1 MGITPLIQAQ
11 HYSDFSTRFIIAILC
26 EVTKG
31 VTMSEDE
38 TVKEEEAVVEETP
51 ETNAIEEPAQVTEEP
66 KEEEDPYASESLR
79 NRFRLTGDEEILM
92 TRKPS
97 FFAFIELY
105 VIAVLI
111 LGIHL
116 LFGWADSIDTSES
129 NAVVTILVWLLEL
142 SELGNIGVVM
152 ALLLLTWLNRMFNL
166 PGSNGWVTTYLLL
179 VSLTPLIIEFEDII
193 ITTFTDRNTGYIPL
207 SFNYTG
213 FGILWCSL
221 MIGFTLFYQ
230 NSFQYA
236 ITNHRVIYTQHLF
249 IPGDGRRILYD
260 NIREIRTQ
268 RTALGSI
275 LGYVTIITDTGNQLE
290 IVEEGMSVSVG
301 STGSEKGLFKKLFAF
316 LTYTRTSKIER
327 PDAKYCFYQI
337 RNWRATEN
345 LLNEMHQK
353 HSQSGVLSELKEKLE
368 NVAK

>member
-1 MGITPLIQAQ
+1 
-11 HYSDFSTRFIIAILC
+11 
-26 EVTKG
+26 
-31 VTMSEDE
+31 MSEDE
-38 TVKEEEAVVEETP
+38 TVEEEASEVEEIT
-51 ETNAIEEPAQVTEEP
+51 ETNAIEEPAQMKEEP
-66 KEEEDPYASESLR
+66 QEEANPYAAESLR
-79 NRFRLTGDEEILM
+79 KRFRLTGDEEILM

-105 VIAVLI
+105 IIAALI

-116 LFGWADSIDTSES
+116 LFGWADSFDTTDS

-142 SELGNIGVVM
+142 SDLGNIGVVM

-166 PGSNGWVTTYLLL
+166 PGSNGWVTTFLL
-179 VSLTPLIIEFEDII
+179 VVSLAPLIVEFEDII
-193 ITTFTDRNTGYIPL
+193 VVLLTNREEGYIPL
-207 SFNYTG
+207 EFNYTL
-213 FGILWCSL
+213 FGILWSGL
-221 MIGFTLFYQ
+221 MVAFTLFYQ

-301 STGSEKGLFKKLFAF
+301 STGSKGIFKKLFAF
-316 LTYTRTSKIER
+316 MTYTRTSKIER

-337 RNWRATEN
+337 RKWRDTEN

-353 HSQSGVLSELKEKLE
+353 HSQSGVLSELKEKLD
-368 NVAK
+368 NVVK

>member
-11 HYSDFSTRFIIAILC
+11 HYPDFSTRFIITTLC
-26 EVTKG
+26 EATTG
-31 VTMSEDE
+31 ATMSEDE
-38 TVKEEEAVVEETP
+38 TVEEEEAVVEETP

-66 KEEEDPYASESLR
+66 KEEENPYASESLR

-105 VIAVLI
+105 VIAALI

-142 SELGNIGVVM
+142 SDLGNIGVVM

-166 PGSNGWVTTYLLL
+166 PGSNGWVTTFLLL
-179 VSLTPLIIEFEDII
+179 VSLTPLIVEFEDII
-193 ITTFTDRNTGYIPL
+193 VTTFTDRNTGYIPIT
-207 SFNYTG
+207 FNYTG

-221 MIGFTLFYQ
+221 MVAFTLFYQ

-236 ITNHRVIYTQHLF
+236 ITNHRVIYTQHLL

-301 STGSEKGLFKKLFAF
+301 STGSKGIFKKLFAF
-316 LTYTRTSKIER
+316 FTYTRTSKIER

-337 RNWRATEN
+337 RKWRDTEN

-353 HSQSGVLSELKEKLE
+353 HSQSGVLSELKEKLDD
-368 NVAK
+368 VTK

>member
-1 MGITPLIQAQ
+1 
-11 HYSDFSTRFIIAILC
+11 
-26 EVTKG
+26 
-31 VTMSEDE
+31 MSEDE
-38 TVKEEEAVVEETP
+38 TVEEDAPEVEETSVQNAPEETEQKTEVVEE
-51 ETNAIEEPAQVTEEP
+51 
-66 KEEEDPYASESLR
+66 EEENPYASEALR

-105 VIAVLI
+105 VIASLVLV
-111 LGIHL
+111 IHL
-116 LFGWADSIDTSES
+116 MFGWADSYDTSES
-129 NAVVTILVWLLEL
+129 NPVLTILIWLIGL
-142 SELGNIGVVM
+142 SEFGNVGVVM
-152 ALLLLTWLNRMFNL
+152 ALLLLTWFNRMFNL
-166 PGSNGWVTTYLLL
+166 PGSNGWVTTYLLV
-179 VSLTPLIIEFEDII
+179 VSLAPLVIEFEDIVVRL
-193 ITTFTDRNTGYIPL
+193 FTDRDTGYIPL
-207 SFNYTG
+207 SFNYTL
-213 FGILWCSL
+213 FGLLWSGL
-221 MIGFTLFYQ
+221 MVAFTLFYQ

-275 LGYVTIITDTGNQLE
+275 LGYVTIITDTGNQME

-301 STGSEKGLFKKLFAF
+301 STGNKGIFKKLFAF

-327 PDAKYCFYQI
+327 PDAKICFYQI
-337 RNWRATEN
+337 RNWRATES

-353 HSQSGVLSELKEKLE
+353 HSQSGVLSGLKEKLDK
-368 NVAK
+368 VAE

>member
-1 MGITPLIQAQ
+1 MGLTPLIQAQ
-11 HYSDFSTRFIIAILC
+11 HYSDFSTRFIIATLC
-26 EVTKG
+26 EMTTG
-31 VTMSEDE
+31 VAMSEDE
-38 TVKEEEAVVEETP
+38 PVEGEAPEVEETP
-51 ETNAIEEPAQVTEEP
+51 ETNAIEEPALQAEEA
-66 KEEEDPYASESLR
+66 KEKENPYASETLR
-79 NRFRLTGDEEILM
+79 KRFRLTSDEEILM

-105 VIAVLI
+105 VIAALI

-116 LFGWADSIDTSES
+116 LFGWAESFDTSES

-142 SELGNIGVVM
+142 SDFGNVGVVM

-166 PGSNGWVTTYLLL
+166 PGSNGWVTTFLLL
-179 VSLTPLIIEFEDII
+179 VSLAPLIVEFEDII
-193 ITTFTDRNTGYIPL
+193 VTTFTERDTGYIPL
-207 SFNYTG
+207 SFNYTL

-221 MIGFTLFYQ
+221 MVTFTLFYQ
-230 NSFQYA
+230 NSFNYA
-236 ITNHRVIYTQHLF
+236 ITNHRVIYTQHLL

-301 STGSEKGLFKKLFAF
+301 STGSKGIFKKLFAF
-316 LTYTRTSKIER
+316 FTYTRTSKIER

-337 RNWRATEN
+337 RKWRDTEN

-353 HSQSGVLSELKEKLE
+353 HSQSGVLADLKETIE
-368 NVAK
+368 QAK

>member
-1 MGITPLIQAQ
+1 
-11 HYSDFSTRFIIAILC
+11 
-26 EVTKG
+26 
-31 VTMSEDE
+31 MSEDE
-38 TVKEEEAVVEETP
+38 TVEEEASEVEEIT
-51 ETNAIEEPAQVTEEP
+51 ETNAIEEPAQMKEEP
-66 KEEEDPYASESLR
+66 QEEANPYAAESLR
-79 NRFRLTGDEEILM
+79 KRFRLTGDEEILM

-105 VIAVLI
+105 IIAALI

-116 LFGWADSIDTSES
+116 LFGWADSFDTTDS

-142 SELGNIGVVM
+142 SDLGNIGVVM

-166 PGSNGWVTTYLLL
+166 PGSNGWVTTFLL
-179 VSLTPLIIEFEDII
+179 VVSLAPLIVEFEDII
-193 ITTFTDRNTGYIPL
+193 VVLLTNREEGYIPL
-207 SFNYTG
+207 EFNYTL
-213 FGILWCSL
+213 FGILWSGL
-221 MIGFTLFYQ
+221 MVAFTLFYQ

-301 STGSEKGLFKKLFAF
+301 STGNKGIFKKLFAF
-316 LTYTRTSKIER
+316 MTYTRTSKIER

-353 HSQSGVLSELKEKLE
+353 HSQSGVLSELKEKLD
-368 NVAK
+368 NVVK